1 MKVALIGINGQLG
14 TDINRYF
21 YENGIKIYG
30 LKHKDIEVCDP
41 ESVNGS
47 ITKINPD
54 LVINT
59 SAFHNVDSCEDEI
72 MKAFDVNVLG
82 VKNLVDICL
91 KIDIPLIH
99 FSTDYVFD
107 GTKNGMYIE
116 TDCPNPINIYGI
128 SKHSGELLI
137 SYKLRKY
144 FIIRVSGLYGHAG
157 SSGKGGNFIELMIR
171 LAKENKDIKVV
182 NDQILTPTSTQDIAK
197 KMIELIKLEEYGIY
211 HMTNSGYCS
220 WYDFAEEIFKLMD
233 LKPRFEPVKSEVF
246 GAKAKRPYFSVLDNK
261 HLREA
266 GLQDLRH
273 WKLALKE
280 YINNRNN

>member
-1 MKVALIGINGQLG
+1 MKVALIGVNGQLG
-14 TDINRYF
+14 TDINRCF
-21 YENGIKIYG
+21 YENGIKVYG

-41 ESVNGS
+41 ERVNKS
-47 ITKINPD
+47 ITKIDPD

-59 SAFHNVDSCEDEI
+59 SAFHNVDSCEDEV
-72 MKAFDVNVLG
+72 MKAFEVNVLG

-107 GTKNGMYIE
+107 GTKNDMYIE

-137 SYKLRKY
+137 SYKLQKY

-182 NDQILTPTSTQDIAK
+182 NDQILTPTNTQDIVK
-197 KMIELIKLEEYGIY
+197 KMLELIGLEEYGIY

-233 LKPRFEPVKSEVF
+233 LKPKFEPVKSEVF

-261 HLREA
+261 HLREE

-280 YINNRNN
+280 YINNRNK